1 MKRDAPNTGNRAGR
15 DMALKPYFTEHPQ
28 WDLELVLVRHGTTL
42 WNRERRYLGHSDL
55 GLLPGAEQE
64 LEPLRE
70 KLQRHSFARIYCS
83 DLIRCRQTLQII
95 WPESKPEWRL
105 ELTSKWDSERF
116 LSNRSAWSV
125 IMEPRLRE
133 LHFGEWDG
141 KTYDMLKDVAL
152 YSAWIDEP
160 QRVTPPGGEPWKD
173 FVNRLGEFLDS
184 LYEWCKMMEI
194 QKIGLSDAPPSVLVV
209 THGGVIR
216 QLACMLVPGH
226 DFWSLNPKPGAS
238 ITIRLRLAQK
248 PFVDV
253 TTTRSTE
260 KSHPDLATGHKFTG
274 WLVEQI

>member
-1 MKRDAPNTGNRAGR
+1 MKRDAPNIGNRAGR

-95 WPESKPEWRL
+95 WPESKPELRL

-116 LSNRSAWSV
+116 LPNRSAWSV

-152 YSAWIDEP
+152 YRAWIDEP

-184 LYEWCKMMEI
+184 LYEWRKMMEI

-226 DFWSLNPKPGAS
+226 DFWSLNPKPGAA

-253 TTTRSTE
+253 TATRSTE

>member
-1 MKRDAPNTGNRAGR
+1 MKRDAPNTGNRAGSE
-15 DMALKPYFTEHPQ
+15 MTLKHDFTEHPP

-70 KLQRHSFARIYCS
+70 KLQRYSFARIYCS

-95 WPESKPEWRL
+95 LPESELKP
-105 ELTSKWDSERF
+105 D
-116 LSNRSAWSV
+116 NMSAWSA

-141 KTYDMLKDVAL
+141 KTYDMLKDEAL
-152 YSAWIDEP
+152 YRAWINEP

-173 FVNRLGEFLDS
+173 FVNRLGEFLGS
-184 LYEWCKMMEI
+184 LYEWPKMMDV
-194 QKIGLSDAPPSVLVV
+194 QKTELSDAPPSVLVV

-226 DFWSLNPKPGAS
+226 DFWSLNPKPGAA
-238 ITIRLRLAQK
+238 ITIQLRLAQK
-248 PFVDV
+248 LLEDL
-253 TTTRSTE
+253 TTTRSTT
-260 KSHPDLATGHKFTG
+260 SHLDLATGHKFTG
-274 WLVEQI
+274 WLVEQT

>member
-1 MKRDAPNTGNRAGR
+1 MDTVKRDTPNTDNRAGS
-15 DMALKPYFTEHPQ
+15 DMTLKHYFTEHQQ

-70 KLQRHSFARIYCS
+70 KLQRHPFARIYCS
-83 DLIRCRQTLQII
+83 DLIRCRQTLQIML
-95 WPESKPEWRL
+95 PESELKPELEGGTHFESKPESRL
-105 ELTSKWDSERF
+105 ELTSKLDSERF
-116 LSNRSAWSV
+116 LSNMSAWSA

-152 YSAWIDEP
+152 YRAWIDEP

-184 LYEWCKMMEI
+184 LYEWRKMLEI
-194 QKIGLSDAPPSVLVV
+194 QKTGLSDAPPSVLVV

-226 DFWSLNPKPGAS
+226 DFWSLNPKPGAA
-238 ITIRLRLAQK
+238 ITIRLRLGERHQWIGK
-248 PFVDV
+248 VLSF
-253 TTTRSTE
+253 
-260 KSHPDLATGHKFTG
+260 
-274 WLVEQI
+274 